1 MEKGF
6 HVLDDLP
13 AYALGSLNAEES
25 GLVADHLLGCLL
37 CRTELE
43 AYLSIADQ
51 LPLAVPE
58 AKPSEG
64 IKHRLFERVQSL
76 SVKRQTQPS
85 SQRKP
90 SRPPGVQVGVFASLV
105 VIAILAVSNI
115 LLWQK
120 VNHPAF
126 LAGPQGMRAI
136 PLQNAG
142 AAPDASGI
150 VVVSADGLNGVL
162 VVDQLPPLDPGHEY
176 QAWLERNGE
185 SISGAVFS
193 VDENGYR
200 GVRIASTQSLL
211 LYSGIN
217 ITVEPVG
224 GSTTPTGRQVLSGSL
239 FNP

>member
-1 MEKGF
+1 MENGF

-13 AYALGSLNAEES
+13 AYVLGSLNDEES
-25 GLVADHLLGCLL
+25 GLVADHLLGCFL
-37 CRTELE
+37 CRSELE
-43 AYLSIADQ
+43 AYQGIADQ
-51 LPLAVPE
+51 LTFAVPE

-64 IKHRLFERVQSL
+64 IKHQMFERVQSL
-76 SVKRQTQPS
+76 GMKRQTL
-85 SQRKP
+85 P
-90 SRPPGVQVGVFASLV
+90 SRQRISSRPRGLSVAALAGLL
-105 VIAILAVSNI
+105 VIAVLAVSNI

-162 VVDQLPPLDPGHEY
+162 VVDRLPPLDAGHEY
-176 QAWLERNGE
+176 QAWLERDGV

-193 VDENGYR
+193 VDDNGYR
-200 GVRIASTQSLL
+200 GVRIASTESLL
-211 LYSGIN
+211 LFSGIN

-224 GSTTPTGRQVLSGSL
+224 GSTTPTGRQVMSGSL